1 MCNTNNNSNN
11 VPGVLITRKCKQ
23 CGEILPI
30 DQFNTHGVGRYKK
43 ICKNCERNLSGVS
56 EKFKDFSDRDLINE
70 LRSRGWA
77 GTLRYTK
84 VEEIDL

>member
-1 MCNTNNNSNN
+1 MCEVKINNDIPN
-11 VPGVLITRKCKQ
+11 GVAVTRKCKQ
-23 CGEILPI
+23 CGE
-30 DQFNTHGVGRYKK
+30 T
-43 ICKNCERNLSGVS
+43 